1 MVYFWKPLKNPM
13 DFVEI
18 KIDNQGECFI
28 EIPEDV
34 IEAVGWEEGD
44 CLEWSMRGDTL
55 VLSRIGEGAELVEES
70 VY

>member
-1 MVYFWKPLKNPM
+1 M

-70 VY
+70 IY

>member
-1 MVYFWKPLKNPM
+1 M